1 MSSSKTITAQGLLY
15 SWMSSYEKRSYNL
28 IREACG
34 FLNES
39 LKLGLGDRPI
49 WDVFFPLVF
58 SGVIDHVGNDY
69 YSLTKPAALV
79 FDGHAY
85 LLNHEA
91 KPNSVAGLP
100 IGYREVSR
108 GKIPDDITALRMNSL
123 SVLKSFPSVDKV
135 IDSWQT
141 SVLDEDLL
149 QYHNRNRIGVADH
162 SSGIT
167 RYFSIREK
175 NYLKEMPA
183 RPFNP
188 DAYSIGICYE
198 RSLTGEGNGRYDRQS
213 RTLYLKRFAMP
224 ALLYRSLALDGMA
237 AKEFPFA
244 QGDCFVF
251 RNISPRVVKE
261 LNRILCKSISH
272 E

>member
-1 MSSSKTITAQGLLY
+1 MSNSKTIKAQGLLY
-15 SWMSSYEKRSYNL
+15 SWISSYEKRSYNL

-39 LKLGLGDRPI
+39 LTLGLGDHPT

-58 SGVIDHVGNDY
+58 SGVIDYVGNDY
-69 YSLTKPAALV
+69 YSLTKSVALSY
-79 FDGHAY
+79 DGHAY
-85 LLNHEA
+85 LLNYEA
-91 KPNSVAGLP
+91 KPKAIAGLP
-100 IGYREVSR
+100 IGYQEVSLD
-108 GKIPDDITALRMNSL
+108 KIPSDIAVLRMNSV

-149 QYHNRNRIGVADH
+149 RYHSRNHIGVADH

-167 RYFSIREK
+167 RYFSIPEK

-198 RSLTGEGNGRYDRQS
+198 RALTGEGNGRYDKAS
-213 RTLYLKRFAMP
+213 RMLYLKRFAMP
-224 ALLYRSLALDGMA
+224 TLLYRSLALDGMA
-237 AKEFPFA
+237 VKEFPYV
-244 QGDCFVF
+244 QGDFIVF
-251 RNISPRVVKE
+251 SNISPRVEKE